1 MSTPNLQELARLS
14 SFVFSGTV
22 EQAGASN
29 VAVIDPTDR
38 MLLVR
43 IERPL
48 RASRALGDL
57 RGRLVTVETEA
68 ADDLQPGASAVFF
81 ADSWL
86 QGEQIAVRERAHVA
100 ADRVD
105 EVAAA
110 VASLPDVHLE
120 ERLRDARAVVH
131 AAVTGTRPVVGVDL
145 GYKDPGWTEA
155 SLEVFETLKGDVSG
169 MRLVFP
175 TSKTKSWFLAPRF
188 TSGQRGVFLLHV
200 DAPGAEKALDDPAL
214 EGAVTAFDKADVQPE
229 SQLEHVR
236 SLLAGL
242 GAP

>member
-1 MSTPNLQELARLS
+1 MSAQDLQELARTS

-29 VAVIDPTDR
+29 VAVVDPTDR

-43 IERPL
+43 IDRPL

-57 RGRLVTVETEA
+57 RGRLVTVETDA
-68 ADDLQPGASAVFF
+68 ADDLQPGTSAVFF

-105 EVAAA
+105 EAAAA
-110 VASLPDVHLE
+110 VASLPDAHLE
-120 ERLRDARAVVH
+120 ERLHDARAVVH
-131 AAVTGTRPVVGVDL
+131 AAVTGTRPVPGVDL
-145 GYKDPGWTEA
+145 GYRDPGWYEA
-155 SLEVFETLKGDVSG
+155 ALEIFETLKGDASG
-169 MRLVFP
+169 MHLVFP

-188 TSGQRGVFLLHV
+188 TAGQRGVFLLHV
-200 DAPGAEKALDDPAL
+200 DAPGAEKALADLAL
-214 EGAVTAFDKADVQPE
+214 DGAVTAFDKADVQPE

-236 SLLAGL
+236 SLLEDSGSS
-242 GAP
+242 

>member
-1 MSTPNLQELARLS
+1 MSAPDLQELARTS

-29 VAVIDPTDR
+29 VAGVDPSER

-43 IERPL
+43 IDRPL
-48 RASRALGDL
+48 RASPALGDL
-57 RGRLVTVETEA
+57 RGRLVTVESNA
-68 ADDLQPGASAVFF
+68 ADELQPGASAVFF

-105 EVAAA
+105 EAAAA
-110 VASLPDVHLE
+110 VEALPDVHLA
-120 ERLRDARAVVH
+120 ERLRDARAVVR
-131 AAVTGTRPVVGVDL
+131 AAVTGTRPVSGVAVGFR
-145 GYKDPGWTEA
+145 DPGWTEA
-155 SLEVFETLKGDVSG
+155 SLEIYETLKGDASG
-169 MRLVFP
+169 LRLVFP

-188 TSGQRGVFLLHV
+188 TAGQRGVFLLHI
-200 DAPGAEKALDDPAL
+200 DAPGAERALADPAL

-229 SQLEHVR
+229 SQLERVR
-236 SLLAGL
+236 SLLAEL
-242 GAP
+242 GVS

>member
-1 MSTPNLQELARLS
+1 MSTPDLQELARTS

-29 VAVIDPTDR
+29 VAAVDPTDR
-38 MLLVR
+38 MLVVR
-43 IERPL
+43 IERSL

-57 RGRLVTVETEA
+57 RGRLVTVETDA
-68 ADDLQPGASAVFF
+68 ADELQPGASAVFF

-86 QGEQIAVRERAHVA
+86 QGEQIAVRERAHIA

-105 EVAAA
+105 EAAAA
-110 VASLPDVHLE
+110 VESLPDLHLE
-120 ERLRDARAVVH
+120 ERLGDAAAVVH
-131 AAVTGTRPVVGVDL
+131 AAVTGTRLVPGVDVD
-145 GYKDPGWTEA
+145 YRDPGWTEA
-155 SLEVFETLKGDVSG
+155 ALEIFETLKGDATG

-188 TSGQRGVFLLHV
+188 TAGQRGVFLLHV
-200 DAPGAEKALDDPAL
+200 DAPGAEKALADPAL
-214 EGAVTAFDKADVQPE
+214 GGAVTAFDKADVQPE

-242 GAP
+242 GVS

>member
-1 MSTPNLQELARLS
+1 MSAADLQELARTS

-29 VAVIDPTDR
+29 VAAVDPTDR

-43 IERPL
+43 IDRPL

-68 ADDLQPGASAVFF
+68 ADDLQPGTAAVFF

-86 QGEQIAVRERAHVA
+86 QGEQIAVRERAHIA

-105 EVAAA
+105 EAAAA
-110 VASLPDVHLE
+110 VENLPDLHLE
-120 ERLRDARAVVH
+120 ERLRDAAAVVH
-131 AAVTGTRPVVGVDL
+131 AAVIGTRPVTGLDVGF
-145 GYKDPGWTEA
+145 KDPGWTEA
-155 SLEVFETLKGDVSG
+155 ALEILETLKGDASR

-175 TSKTKSWFLAPRF
+175 TSKAKSWFLAPRF
-188 TSGQRGVFLLHV
+188 TTGQRGVFLLHV
-200 DAPGAEKALDDPAL
+200 DAPGAEKALADPAL
-214 EGAVTAFDKADVQPE
+214 AGAVTAFDKADVQPE

-236 SLLAGL
+236 SLLARL
-242 GAP
+242 GVS